1 MITRSQKRKAAE
13 ELAPRD
19 VDTPLTG
26 NNSEENLIAGPG
38 KSPRVQ
44 PENLD
49 EIKTSLRKEIVSDLS
64 KILAENQNEMLR
76 LIAPATRTQ
85 DNRPDVENSDSET
98 ENVFPTITSTPVKNK
113 ATVRKNTPT
122 VSRNKKTLQNKL

>member
-1 MITRSQKRKAAE
+1 M
-13 ELAPRD
+13 
-19 VDTPLTG
+19 
-26 NNSEENLIAGPG
+26 
-38 KSPRVQ
+38 
-44 PENLD
+44 
-49 EIKTSLRKEIVSDLS
+49 SDLS

-76 LIAPATRTQ
+76 LIAPAIRTQ

-122 VSRNKKTLQNKL
+122 VSRNKKTLQNEL